1 MPFDTPVARVMN
13 SQPTTANLLDDKEH
27 LLSMMVSR
35 VLRHVPILAQDGKL
49 VGLETLDALLN
60 QKKIPNTA
68 VIMAGGRGQR
78 LRPYTDSV
86 PKPMVHVAGKPML
99 EIILD
104 RLASEGF
111 VNIIISLNYKG
122 EMIKEYFG
130 DGRSRGLEI
139 NYVEETSPLGTA
151 GALSLIQ
158 QDIKHPFLVMNGDV
172 LTQVDTRNLIDFHH
186 AHPCKATM
194 CVREHSYEVPFG
206 VVNVDG
212 YKISNIEE
220 KPTSTYLVNAGI
232 YLLEPDVLKLVE
244 PNQYLD
250 MPTLFEHIRDSN
262 YATHVFPILEAWR
275 DVGRPDDL
283 ELANEEYSDK

>member
-1 MPFDTPVARVMN
+1 
-13 SQPTTANLLDDKEH
+13 
-27 LLSMMVSR
+27 MVSR
-35 VLRHVPILAQDGKL
+35 VLRHVPILGPNGKL
-49 VGLETLDALLN
+49 VGLETLDGLLN
-60 QKKIPNTA
+60 QEKIPNTA
-68 VIMAGGRGQR
+68 VIMAGGRGKR
-78 LRPYTDSV
+78 LRPFTDSV

-111 VNIIISLNYKG
+111 VNIVISLNYKG

-130 DGRSRGLEI
+130 DGQFKGLNI
-139 NYVEETSPLGTA
+139 SYVEEKMPLGTA
-151 GALSLIQ
+151 GALSLIN
-158 QDIKHPFLVMNGDV
+158 QDIKDPFLVMNGDV
-172 LTQVDTRNLIDFHH
+172 LTQVNTRNLIDFHH
-186 AHPCKATM
+186 THPCKATM

-212 YKISNIEE
+212 YKILQIEE

-232 YLLEPDVLKLVE
+232 YLLEPDVLNFVK

-250 MPTLFEHIRDSN
+250 MPTLFEIIRESN
-262 YATHVFPILEAWR
+262 YPTHVFPILEAWR